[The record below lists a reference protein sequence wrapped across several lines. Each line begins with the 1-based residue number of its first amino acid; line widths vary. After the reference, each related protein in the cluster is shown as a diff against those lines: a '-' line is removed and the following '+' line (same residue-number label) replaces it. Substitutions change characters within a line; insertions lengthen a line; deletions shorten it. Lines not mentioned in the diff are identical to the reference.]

1 MSGLELNKIVAAILL
16 SSLIAM
22 LVGFTANII
31 YKPKLQ
37 ADTRGYKVDVLE
49 VEETNKVEATEKPI
63 DIAEL
68 MSKAN
73 ATEGEKIAKKC
84 ISCHSFEKGGPNKI
98 GPNLW
103 NIVNGPTAHRSD
115 FVYSKV
121 LMERK
126 GKWDVESLFAFLH
139 KPSKFLP
146 GTKMSFIGLSK
157 PEDIANMIAYLQ
169 TNSE

>member
-22 LVGFTANII
+22 LVGFTANIL

-37 ADTRGYKVDVLE
+37 PDERGYQIE
-49 VEETNKVEATEKPI
+49 VSEMSTNVAAEEQKPL

-73 ATEGEKIAKKC
+73 AAEGQKIIKKC
-84 ISCHSFEKGGPNKI
+84 ISCHSFDKGGSNKI

-103 NIVNGPTAHRSD
+103 NIVNGPTAHRQD
-115 FVYSKV
+115 FVYSKA
-121 LMERK
+121 LSEYK
-126 GKWDVESLFAFLH
+126 GKWNIENLFAFLH
-139 KPSKFLP
+139 KPSKFIP

-157 PEDIANMIAYLQ
+157 PEDIANVIAYLQ
-169 TNSE
+169 QNSE

>member
-37 ADTRGYKVDVLE
+37 ADTRGYKIDVSE
-49 VEETNKVEATEKPI
+49 VEETSKTEVEKPI

-73 ATEGEKIAKKC
+73 AAEGEKIAKKC
-84 ISCHSFEKGGPNKI
+84 LSCHSFEKGGPNKI

-103 NIVNGPTAHRSD
+103 NIVNGPTAHRQD
-115 FVYSKV
+115 FVYSKA

-126 GKWDVESLFAFLH
+126 GKWDVENLFAFLH

-169 TNSE
+169 QHSE